1 MDIQDYNKQ
10 IIDEFRA
17 NGGMVGGQFANAQL
31 LLLTTVGAKTGQAR
45 VNPLAYFNDGD
56 RYLIVASYAGAPTNP
71 PWFFN
76 LVANVTVD
84 VEVGSERFSATARVL
99 AEPERT
105 EQYAKIA
112 AASAAF
118 AEYARKTSR
127 AIPVIALR
135 RA

>member
-17 NGGMVGGQFANAQL
+17 NGGTVGGQFANAQL

-71 PWFFN
+71 PWYFN
-76 LVANVTVD
+76 LVANPTVE
-84 VEVGSERFSATARVL
+84 VEVGNERFSAMARVL

>member
-71 PWFFN
+71 PWFFS
-76 LVANVTVD
+76 T
-84 VEVGSERFSATARVL
+84 SW
-99 AEPERT
+99 RT
-105 EQYAKIA
+105 
-112 AASAAF
+112 
-118 AEYARKTSR
+118 
-127 AIPVIALR
+127 
-135 RA
+135 

>member
-17 NGGMVGGQFANAQL
+17 NGGTVGGQFANAQL

-71 PWFFN
+71 PWYFN
-76 LVANVTVD
+76 LVANPTVE
-84 VEVGSERFSATARVL
+84 VEVGNERFSAMARVL

-105 EQYAKIA
+105 EHYAKIA

-127 AIPVIALR
+127 AIPEIALR

>member
-31 LLLTTVGAKTGQAR
+31 LLLTTVGVKTGQAR

-105 EQYAKIA
+105 EQYKKIA

>member
-71 PWFFN
+71 PWYFN

-105 EQYAKIA
+105 EQYKKIA